1 MLPTLERP
9 VLATS
14 AAVFHE
20 GRVLLARRGARPA
33 QGLWTLP
40 GGRVEPGETLAAAAE
55 RELMEEVGVAA
66 EILGVAGAV
75 DVILRDAQGEVSA
88 HFVVVAHAARWRGG
102 EPTTGPEAAEI
113 GWFEP
118 TALPDGTTEGL
129 PGIVATAALIVQ
141 ATRHGPGQVAG
152 QVPGQVPD
160 DVAGDVADDV
170 TRQA

>member
-1 MLPTLERP
+1 MLPTPERP

-40 GGRVEPGETLAAAAE
+40 GGRVEPGETLADAAA
-55 RELMEEVGVAA
+55 RELMEEVGVEA

-88 HFVVVAHAARWRGG
+88 HFVVVAHAARWRCGM
-102 EPTTGPEAAEI
+102 PTTGPEAAEI

-118 TALPDGTTEGL
+118 AALPDGTTEGL
-129 PGIVATAALIVQ
+129 PGIVARAALIVQ
-141 ATRHGPGQVAG
+141 AASHGPGQA
-152 QVPGQVPD
+152 PGQASGQASGEVP
-160 DVAGDVADDV
+160 GDVA
-170 TRQA
+170 RQA